1 MRLLP
6 NVLRVIPTLRTAR
19 ARLVAATLPLLLLFA
34 GCSSAPPFDARAV
47 AMEWAAFMQR
57 DYVLRAGD
65 HLEVRVGEI
74 QENVGTEKREVEQ
87 RVIVSPTG
95 WIELRELPGS
105 VRVEGKTVA
114 AARKEITEAYRSA
127 YPNPRVFVSL
137 TEAGDQSVYVCGEV
151 ARSGPVPFHPGMTMV
166 QAIASA
172 GSFEITIK
180 YADVRVLR
188 IAPDGTQRTYRVN
201 MESVL
206 HEESPDFLLLPGD
219 VVYCQ
224 TSGIADA
231 GNWVEL
237 WIRRLLPFALGGP
250 SVGNIN

>member
-1 MRLLP
+1 MLVLALL
-6 NVLRVIPTLRTAR
+6 TS
-19 ARLVAATLPLLLLFA
+19 
-34 GCSSAPPFDARAV
+34 CSSAPPFDARAV

-74 QENVGTEKREVEQ
+74 TENVGSEKREVVQ
-87 RVIVSPTG
+87 QVIVSPTG
-95 WIELRELPGS
+95 WIELRELAGS

-114 AARKEITEAYRSA
+114 MARKEIIEAYRSA
-127 YPNPRVFVSL
+127 YPNPRVFVNL

-151 ARSGPVPFHPGMTMV
+151 ARAGPVPFQPGMTMM

-172 GSFEITIK
+172 GGFQITIK
-180 YADVRVLR
+180 YGDVRILR

-201 MESVL
+201 MEAVL
-206 HEESPDFLLLPGD
+206 HDEAPDFLLLPGD

-250 SVGNIN
+250 SVGNIR

>member
-1 MRLLP
+1 MPRSLFVSSLL
-6 NVLRVIPTLRTAR
+6 RWA
-19 ARLVAATLPLLLLFA
+19 LPLVLGLA
-34 GCSSAPPFDARAV
+34 GCSSAPPFDAKAM

-65 HLEVRVGEI
+65 HLEVQVDQLQVEGRGGESSNI
-74 QENVGTEKREVEQ
+74 AQEVV
-87 RVIVSPTG
+87 VSPTG
-95 WIELRELPGS
+95 WIDLRGLTVSLQVGGKS
-105 VRVEGKTVA
+105 VG
-114 AARKEITEAYRSA
+114 AARNLIVEAYRGKFA
-127 YPNPRVFVSL
+127 NPRVFVNL
-137 TEAGDQSVYVCGEV
+137 AEAGAQSIYVCGEV
-151 ARSGPVPFHPGMTMV
+151 GRSGPVPYVPGMTMT

-180 YADVRVLR
+180 YADVRILR
-188 IAPDGTQRTYRVN
+188 IAPDGSQRTIRVN
-201 MESVL
+201 MEAVL
-206 HEESPDFLLLPGD
+206 HEEAPDFLLLPGD

-250 SVGNIN
+250 SIGSVN